1 MGSMIAKRRANK
13 QVHLW
18 VTPETYRKLEALV
31 KTHRRR
37 SVPDLLR
44 MLIHEAIDSE
54 KAPRL

>member
-1 MGSMIAKRRANK
+1 MIAKRRANK

-37 SVPDLLR
+37 SVPDLLW